1 MDKLK
6 KKPQANKSNKNIK
19 RKENINFENLKNDL
33 KKVKEDNLRYLA
45 EIDNLTKRF
54 DKEKEDTFKYAIT
67 EFANEIILVADNFT
81 RVIDS
86 MSLIKKDI
94 NDNAKPLIDGIDL
107 IFKDFIKTLEKFDV
121 KKIECLGK
129 KFDPNFHQ
137 AVSEEVNEEK
147 EAGEIIKIVQDGYL
161 IKDRLLRPA
170 SVVVTK
176 KGEKKKD

>member
-1 MDKLK
+1 
-6 KKPQANKSNKNIK
+6 
-19 RKENINFENLKNDL
+19 
-33 KKVKEDNLRYLA
+33 
-45 EIDNLTKRF
+45 
-54 DKEKEDTFKYAIT
+54 
-67 EFANEIILVADNFT
+67 
-81 RVIDS
+81 

-94 NDNAKPLIDGIDL
+94 NDNSKPLIDGIDL
-107 IFKDFIKTLEKFDV
+107 IFKDFIKTLEKFHV

-176 KGEKKKD
+176 KGEKKKISFFCSKTCTLHTKLLYSSTH